1 MDIENTTTH
10 ADADGD
16 TLANSTTTKTFYITS
31 TATTTYETQPETAIQ
46 QLLLPRQQPHQPITP
61 PVALVCPFQSPIAP
75 VPPPQQQ
82 PSMVLSP
89 KETQLLNEINK
100 LNYNDIYRDNN
111 DGRNNTN
118 TNAVMDEYTYKTTM
132 DFMVNKSIL
141 SKLDDRKNTKIR
153 DTLFGEKCKLYKNDI
168 MRKIECFIDGGGGD
182 SGTTPT
188 PPVSD
193 ATLKD
198 WLKELIY
205 EFEMKNRFR
214 VS

>member
-10 ADADGD
+10 ADGD
-16 TLANSTTTKTFYITS
+16 ANSTTTKTFYITS

-46 QLLLPRQQPHQPITP
+46 QLLLPRQQPPASAIQQPQ
-61 PVALVCPFQSPIAP
+61 VALVCSFQSLIAP
-75 VPPPQQQ
+75 VPPPPPQ

-100 LNYNDIYRDNN
+100 LNYDHLRDNN
-111 DGRNNTN
+111 NAN

-141 SKLDDRKNTKIR
+141 SKLDDRKNTKMR

-182 SGTTPT
+182 SATTTPPI

-193 ATLKD
+193 ATLRD

-214 VS
+214 VSSS

>member
-10 ADADGD
+10 ADGD
-16 TLANSTTTKTFYITS
+16 ANSTTTKTFYITS
-31 TATTTYETQPETAIQ
+31 ATTTYETQPETAIQ
-46 QLLLPRQQPHQPITP
+46 QLLLPRQQPHQPPP
-61 PVALVCPFQSPIAP
+61 PVASVCSFQSLIAP
-75 VPPPQQQ
+75 VPPPPQ

-100 LNYNDIYRDNN
+100 LNYDHLRDNN
-111 DGRNNTN
+111 NAN

-141 SKLDDRKNTKIR
+141 SKLDDRKNTKMR

-182 SGTTPT
+182 SATTTPPI

-193 ATLKD
+193 ATLRD

-214 VS
+214 VSSS